1 MFALRQAGLGMGMR
15 EWYAEIG
22 PVWYVP
28 YVCVCIAAGG
38 LGSGIKEMG
47 LHILLKPVS
56 PAHDVEDQE
65 ARPARPD

>member
-1 MFALRQAGLGMGMR
+1 MRNMFALRQAGLGMGMR

-38 LGSGIKEMG
+38 LGSGIREW
-47 LHILLKPVS
+47 
-56 PAHDVEDQE
+56 DQGNGTSHRSK
-65 ARPARPD
+65 AR